1 MKAENI
7 RSRDDL
13 NLYNSL
19 LKEPDVIRVNE
30 SIKRAEQKGPYST
43 RRHLLSTSI
52 RLSPQMAPTVHS
64 MKDECAEKLGLDIPL
79 ELYVY
84 NSPQFNAACFK
95 PEDGRLF
102 IMFSSSL
109 LEAFTGSELRFVM
122 GHELGHHLY
131 QHHDIPI
138 GYILKGSQ
146 KPSPKLALQLFSWSR
161 YAEISADRAG
171 ALCANDLQGVA
182 RSLFRLSSGL
192 SDNVIQFSLDDFLA
206 QMDDMQEDE
215 ENQTNRG
222 PKEDWFSTHPFSPLR
237 VKALQLFHNSEHSCV
252 DGMSTDDLEIGV
264 HSLMGF
270 MEPSYLDGRTRPSE
284 IMRRLLFSGSIA
296 VINASGEVTD
306 EEISKFESFF
316 GDHSL
321 SEKLNVDKIIKDL
334 PERIQMARENTS
346 ISQRMQVLRD
356 LCLMV
361 VADNKAGLNE
371 RAVVIDIAEALN
383 VSPAF
388 AETHLDV
395 TRELD

>member
-30 SIKRAEQKGPYST
+30 SIKKAEQKGPSGT
-43 RRHLLSTSI
+43 RRHLLSTSV

-84 NSPQFNAACFK
+84 NSPQFNAACVK

-206 QMDDMQEDE
+206 QMDDMQEDD
-215 ENQTNRG
+215 ENQANRG

-237 VKALQLFHNSEHSCV
+237 VKALQLFHNSEHSRNG
-252 DGMSTDDLEIGV
+252 GMSTDDLEIGV
-264 HSLMGF
+264 RNLMGF

-316 GDHSL
+316 GDNSL
-321 SEKLNVDKIIKDL
+321 SDKLNMDKIIKDL

-361 VADNKAGLNE
+361 VADDKAGLKE
-371 RAVVIDIAEALN
+371 RSVVISIAEALN
-383 VSPAF
+383 VSPTF

-395 TRELD
+395 TRDLD

>member
-1 MKAENI
+1 MKSENI

-13 NLYNSL
+13 NLFNSL

-30 SIKRAEQKGPYST
+30 SIKRAEQKGSSGT
-43 RRHLLSTSI
+43 RRHLLSTSV
-52 RLSPQMAPTVHS
+52 RLSPQMAPTIHS
-64 MKDECAEKLGLDIPL
+64 MKDECAEKLGMDIPL

-84 NSPQFNAACFK
+84 NSPQFNAACVK

-131 QHHDIPI
+131 RHHDIPI

-171 ALCANDLQGVA
+171 ALCANDLHGVA

-206 QMDDMQEDE
+206 QMEDMQTDE
-215 ENQTNRG
+215 ENQANRG

-237 VKALQLFHNSEHSCV
+237 VKALQLFHDSSYARVN
-252 DGMSTDDLEIGV
+252 GISTEELEIGV
-264 HSLMGF
+264 RNLMGF
-270 MEPSYLDGRTRPSE
+270 MEPSYLDGRTRPAE

-296 VINASGEVTD
+296 VINASGEITD
-306 EEISKFESFF
+306 EELARFENFF
-316 GDHSL
+316 GDGSL
-321 SEKLNVDKIIKDL
+321 SDRLNVQRIIKDL
-334 PERIQMARENTS
+334 PDKIQMARENTS

-361 VADNKAGLNE
+361 VADDKAGSNE
-371 RAVVIDIAEALN
+371 REIVISIAEGLN
-383 VSPAF
+383 VSPTF
-388 AETHLDV
+388 VECNLDT
-395 TRELD
+395 TRDLD